1 MDTSDGPTIATV
13 IPVLNEALH
22 IESCLNGLLNQ
33 TIPEASHIILVM
45 DGGSTDGTIPL
56 VESLIEQ
63 AKATSKPRIELH
75 HNPGKTVAHGRN
87 LSLSLLPDSIDFII
101 EMIGHATIEPNHIQ
115 QRLDAW
121 NTSEHKAGTSLAGV
135 GCRVVQRKG
144 EVHGSERWI
153 EGCISSPFGHSD
165 GQFSQFT
172 ENGPTR
178 IPAFVMHRRKCLEEV
193 NGWDERFITSQDSEL
208 SMRLLDAGYSLYR
221 SPEPT
226 VSMVKRT
233 SLKQWWRM
241 GHRYGFWRTK
251 VLLKHP
257 KRTNMV
263 EFLPFFGLLL
273 LTALFIGGL
282 EMWWLPIPVYSV
294 VLMIEGIRY
303 GIRTGSMS
311 SCIGVPLCLVMLH
324 TSFTLGLAD
333 GLVRKGRPPKDRK

>member
-1 MDTSDGPTIATV
+1 MDTSAGPIIATV

-22 IESCLNGLLNQ
+22 IEACLNGLLEQ
-33 TIPEASHIILVM
+33 TVPETSHMILVM
-45 DGGSTDGTIPL
+45 DGGSTDGTVSL
-56 VESLIEQ
+56 VKNLIEE
-63 AKATSKPRIELH
+63 AKGSSTPRIELH

-87 LSLSLLPDSIDFII
+87 LALSHLPDSVDFII
-101 EMIGHATIEPNHIQ
+101 ELIGHATIEPTHIQ

-121 NTSEHKAGTSLAGV
+121 NTCEQKAGPTLAGV
-135 GCRVVQRKG
+135 GCRVVRRQG
-144 EVHGSERWI
+144 EIQGVEQWI
-153 EGCISSPFGHSD
+153 EGCLSSPLGHSD

-178 IPAFVMHRRKCLEEV
+178 IPAFVMHRRTSVEAV
-193 NGWDERFITSQDSEL
+193 NGWDESFITSQDSEL
-208 SMRLLDAGYSLYR
+208 SMRLLNAGFSLYR
-221 SPEPT
+221 DTEPT

-257 KRTNMV
+257 KRASLA
-263 EFLPFFGLLL
+263 EFLPFFGLVLL
-273 LTALFIGGL
+273 VGLFASEQAL
-282 EMWWLPIPVYSV
+282 WWLPIPVYSV
-294 VLMIEGIRY
+294 VLMIEGIRHSV
-303 GIRTGSMS
+303 RAGSLTS
-311 SCIGVPLCLVMLH
+311 VFGVPLCLVMLH